1 MYLKEVSLRRDYT
14 SYIRIAFFILGTWF
28 FIKNNNFFGSSAEN
42 QWLVLNDSELL
53 KEANNGFLLE
63 KRLNSK
69 TQNQN
74 SPSCTLAIVF

>member
-53 KEANNGFLLE
+53 KEANNERFFVRKE
-63 KRLNSK
+63 TEFKDPEPK
-69 TQNQN
+69 
-74 SPSCTLAIVF
+74 